1 VEDNGGNSGCGGG
14 PSFCQISLFF
24 TNRRAIWQHGPDVTK
39 RIGILTGGGD
49 VPGLN
54 SVIKSVVYRSSEVG
68 WEALG
73 IRRGWQGLTH
83 VDTGRDDG
91 NGFLRPL
98 DRVTTRAID
107 RTGGTVLHT
116 SRTNPSAMERAAL
129 PLSLDDAAAAR
140 FEVAEGRY
148 DLTPLVLANLEKLGV
163 NALVAIGGD
172 DTLSYAARLG
182 REGFP
187 IIAIPKT
194 MDNDV
199 HGTEYCIG
207 FSTAVTRAKE
217 LINRQRTTLGSH
229 ERIGVFRI
237 FGRNAGYTAWYAAY
251 VTSARCVIPEAP
263 FELEHLVEVL
273 TEDRRLNP
281 SGYSFVIASEG
292 AMWRGGALPE
302 IGEADAFGH
311 RHKAD
316 VGYALAE
323 ELKRRTGFETVH
335 SDLTYDL
342 RSGDPDAL
350 DQMVAITF
358 ANVAVDLL
366 ADGHTGRM
374 VAIRDGKYSHAP
386 LPERQLGA
394 RQIDVAAMYNR
405 DRFRPRYEAKLGSP
419 LLLGPAVIE

>member
-1 VEDNGGNSGCGGG
+1 MG
-14 PSFCQISLFF
+14 
-24 TNRRAIWQHGPDVTK
+24 RDVKK

-54 SVIKSVVYRSSEVG
+54 SVIKSVVYRSDEVG
-68 WEALG
+68 WEAVG

-83 VDTGRDDG
+83 VDVTRDDG
-91 NGFLRPL
+91 GGFLRPL

-116 SRTNPSAMERAAL
+116 SRTNPSSMGRHSL
-129 PLSLDDAAAAR
+129 PASLEPGR
-140 FEVAEGRY
+140 IEGLEVSEDRY
-148 DLTPLVLANLEKLGV
+148 DLTPLVLENLAKLGIG
-163 NALVAIGGD
+163 ALVAIGGD

-187 IIAIPKT
+187 VIAIPKT

-263 FELEHLVEVL
+263 FDLESLAGIL
-273 TEDRRLNP
+273 SDDRRLNP

-292 AMWRGGALPE
+292 AIWRGGELPE
-302 IGEADAFGH
+302 IGDTDAYGH

-323 ELKRRTGFETVH
+323 ELKRLTGIETVH

-366 ADGHTGRM
+366 ADGQTGRM

-386 LPERQLGA
+386 LPERSLGA
-394 RQIDVAAMYNR
+394 RQIDVPAMYNT

-419 LLLGPAVIE
+419 LLLGPAVIG

>member
-1 VEDNGGNSGCGGG
+1 MARTVM
-14 PSFCQISLFF
+14 
-24 TNRRAIWQHGPDVTK
+24 K

-68 WEALG
+68 WQTTG

-83 VDTGRDDG
+83 VDPSREDG
-91 NGFLRPL
+91 GGYLRPL
-98 DRVTTRAID
+98 DRVSTRVID

-116 SRTNPSAMERAAL
+116 SRTSPSSMGRSAL
-129 PLSLDDAAAAR
+129 PERLDPARIDSL
-140 FEVAEGRY
+140 EVDGGRY
-148 DLTPLVLANLEKLGV
+148 DLTPLVLENLERLALD
-163 NALVAIGGD
+163 ALVVIGGD

-182 REGFP
+182 REGYP
-187 IIAIPKT
+187 VVAIPKT

-251 VTSARCVIPEAP
+251 VTSARCVIPEVRFDLDA
-263 FELEHLVEVL
+263 LSDLL
-273 TEDRRLNP
+273 SDDRRLNP
-281 SGYSFVIASEG
+281 STYAFVIASEG
-292 AMWRGGALPE
+292 AIWMGGELRE
-302 IGEADAFGH
+302 VGEADAYGH

-316 VGYALAE
+316 VGEALAD
-323 ELKRRTGFETVH
+323 ELHRRTGVETVH

-366 ADGHTGRM
+366 AEGQFGRM
-374 VAIRDGKYSHAP
+374 VAVRDGKYAHAP
-386 LPERQLGA
+386 LPERSVGA
-394 RQIDVAAMYNR
+394 RTLDVEAMYNTA
-405 DRFRPRYEAKLGSP
+405 RFRPRYEAKLGSP
-419 LLLGPAVIE
+419 LLLGPAVIG

>member
-1 VEDNGGNSGCGGG
+1 MARTVM
-14 PSFCQISLFF
+14 
-24 TNRRAIWQHGPDVTK
+24 K

-68 WEALG
+68 WQAIG

-83 VDTGRDDG
+83 VDPGREDG
-91 NGFLRPL
+91 SYVRPL
-98 DRVTTRAID
+98 DRVSTRAID

-116 SRTNPSAMERAAL
+116 SRTNPSSMGLSAL
-129 PLSLDDAAAAR
+129 PEHLDPAR
-140 FEVAEGRY
+140 IAELEVDGGRF
-148 DLTPLVLANLEKLGV
+148 DLTPLVLENLERLALD
-163 NALVAIGGD
+163 ALVVIGGD

-182 REGFP
+182 REGYP
-187 IIAIPKT
+187 VVAIPKT

-251 VTSARCVIPEAP
+251 VTSARCVIPEVP
-263 FELEHLVEVL
+263 FDLDALSHLL
-273 TEDRRLNP
+273 ADDRRLNP

-292 AMWRGGALPE
+292 AIWRGGELREVGDP
-302 IGEADAFGH
+302 DAYGH

-316 VGYALAE
+316 VGEALAD
-323 ELKRRTGFETVH
+323 ELHRRTGVETVH

-366 ADGHTGRM
+366 SDGQFGRM
-374 VAIRDGKYSHAP
+374 VAVRDGKYSHSP
-386 LPERQLGA
+386 LPERSVGA
-394 RQIDVAAMYNR
+394 RTLDVEAMYNTG
-405 DRFRPRYEAKLGSP
+405 RFRPRYEAKLGSP

>member
-1 VEDNGGNSGCGGG
+1 MADA
-14 PSFCQISLFF
+14 PM
-24 TNRRAIWQHGPDVTK
+24 K

-68 WEALG
+68 WETLG

-83 VDTGRDDG
+83 LDPALPDG
-91 NGFLRPL
+91 GGYLRPL
-98 DRVTTRAID
+98 DRVGTRAID

-116 SRTNPSAMERAAL
+116 SRTNPSAMGRDAL
-129 PLSLDDAAAAR
+129 PERLARDRIDAL
-140 FEVAEGRY
+140 ETAEGRF
-148 DLTPLVLANLEKLGV
+148 DLTPLVLENLEALGIG
-163 NALVAIGGD
+163 ALVAIGGD

-187 IIAIPKT
+187 VVAIPKT

-251 VTSARCVIPEAP
+251 VTSARCVIPESP
-263 FELEHLVEVL
+263 FDLDALAAL
-273 TEDRRLNP
+273 LGDDRRLNP
-281 SGYSFVIASEG
+281 SGYAFVIASEG
-292 AMWRGGALPE
+292 AIWRGGTLPE
-302 IGEADAFGH
+302 VGEADAFGH

-316 VGYALAE
+316 VGEALAD
-323 ELKRRTGFETVH
+323 ELRRRTGVETVH

-350 DQMVAITF
+350 DQLVAITF
-358 ANVAVDLL
+358 ANIAVDLL
-366 ADGHTGRM
+366 ADGVFGRM
-374 VAIRDGKYSHAP
+374 VAVRDGNYAHAP
-386 LPERQLGA
+386 LPERSLGA
-394 RQIDVAAMYNR
+394 RRIDVAAMYNVE
-405 DRFRPRYEAKLGSP
+405 RFRPRYEAKLGSP

>member
-1 VEDNGGNSGCGGG
+1 M
-14 PSFCQISLFF
+14 
-24 TNRRAIWQHGPDVTK
+24 K

-68 WEALG
+68 WDAVG

-83 VDTGRDDG
+83 IDMSREDHGG
-91 NGFLRPL
+91 YLRPL
-98 DRVTTRAID
+98 DRVSTRAID

-116 SRTNPSAMERAAL
+116 SRTSPSSMGRSAL
-129 PLSLDDAAAAR
+129 PEHLDEARLASL
-140 FEVAEGRY
+140 ETEGDRY
-148 DLTPLVLANLEKLGV
+148 DLTPLVLENLERLGID
-163 NALVAIGGD
+163 ALVIIGGD

-187 IIAIPKT
+187 VIAIPKT

-263 FELEHLVEVL
+263 FDLDALSDIL
-273 TEDRRLNP
+273 ADDRRLNP
-281 SGYSFVIASEG
+281 SGYAFVIASEG
-292 AMWRGGALPE
+292 AIWRGGELRE
-302 IGEADAFGH
+302 VGESDAYGH

-316 VGYALAE
+316 VGEVLAD
-323 ELKRRTGFETVH
+323 ELRRRTGVETVH

-366 ADGHTGRM
+366 ADGQFGRM

-386 LPERQLGA
+386 LPARSAGA
-394 RQIDVAAMYNR
+394 RTLDVEAMYNAA
-405 DRFRPRYEAKLGSP
+405 RFRPRYEAKLGSP